1 MKESNRENGSVLPDI
16 LKNSIK
22 ALGVTLFICVIA
34 ILLCTGLAM
43 TAEHPRSFLP
53 LGKCVF
59 LAGSAICGFIC
70 GRKTERCGFLCGII
84 SGILYDLSIILLS
97 SFVGGFGDGI
107 DLIFPFIAVLLSVMT
122 ACFGC
127 TGKRGVNGAP
137 SGIKKKKTVRFDGY
151 NK

>member
-97 SFVGGFGDGI
+97 
-107 DLIFPFIAVLLSVMT
+107 VMT